1 MWYLSTHIVNP
12 HVIPFLQKSSA
23 PSRTRKAANF
33 CMHMAKMELQHRC
46 TQVCYFWWS
55 MAVHMNHTNPS
66 FKLTELGVAPSFFN
80 KVQSIMSQK
89 YSGDITIIPDIGYGD
104 FLKVLSN
111 PTDESVFEAIIRG
124 EQATWP
130 SKSNPASLCWF
141 DISSTG
147 IEISIIKNHLQ
158 IELTID
164 AILYRLRLKR
174 LAELP
179 YNPSTSTPLC
189 STRPALENR
198 AASHLDIPRAR
209 TASLPKEDKRRSLE
223 MERERRSTKRGLA
236 MTATNKD

>member
-1 MWYLSTHIVNP
+1 
-12 HVIPFLQKSSA
+12 
-23 PSRTRKAANF
+23 
-33 CMHMAKMELQHRC
+33 
-46 TQVCYFWWS
+46 
-55 MAVHMNHTNPS
+55 
-66 FKLTELGVAPSFFN
+66 
-80 KVQSIMSQK
+80 MSQK

-111 PTDESVFEAIIRG
+111 PTDESVIEAIIRG

-130 SKSNPASLCWF
+130 SKYKPSFFSWYATFSY
-141 DISSTG
+141 TG

-179 YNPSTSTPLC
+179 YNPSTSTPLS

-209 TASLPKEDKRRSLE
+209 ITPVVKEEEQRRSLE

-236 MTATNKD
+236 MTATSKD